1 MPSPKSS
8 KRSSLSLTPKQ
19 LRVLKL
25 IRDTRRQKG
34 VSPTM
39 QEIAD
44 EVGVSRV
51 TVFEH
56 VEALIAKGALVRD
69 PNKARSLL
77 IAPDLFLPEDE
88 EAPARDLQEE
98 REARLVFPLAGKVAA
113 GMPIEKFEQS
123 ESIALEELFGPRVG
137 GPRGKTF
144 ALEVDGMSMRDEG
157 ILDGDYVLVE
167 QRSTARNGE
176 RVVALLPNG
185 ETTLKTFYKER
196 DGRIRLQPANPEFEP
211 IIVDDCRIQGVVT
224 GVLRKY

>member
-8 KRSSLSLTPKQ
+8 KRSTLKLTPKQ

-25 IRDTRRQKG
+25 IRDTRRQRG

-56 VEALIAKGALVRD
+56 VEALIAKGALIREA
-69 PNKARSLL
+69 NKARSLL
-77 IAPDLFLPEDE
+77 IAPDLLLPEDE
-88 EAPARDLQEE
+88 DVPPRELHEE
-98 REARLVFPLAGKVAA
+98 RASKLVFPLAGKVAA
-113 GMPIEKFEQS
+113 GHPIEKFEQS
-123 ESIALEELFGPRVG
+123 DSIALEDLFGPRVG
-137 GPRGKTF
+137 GARGKTF

-167 QRSTARNGE
+167 QRHTARNGE

-185 ETTLKTFYKER
+185 ETTLKTFFKEK
-196 DGRIRLQPANPEFEP
+196 DGRIRLQPANPDFAP
-211 IIVDDCRIQGVVT
+211 ILVDDCQVQG
-224 GVLRKY
+224 

>member
-144 ALEVDGMSMRDEG
+144 ALEVDGESMRDEG